1 MQQIADA
8 RRPCGSACFLETKG
22 CVHNKPMPPSQ
33 ITVHLQHMHCQQSS
47 MLQKPQS
54 TSSQGQRSAAMK
66 GGREPRAAMAYRAV
80 PRDEGWR
87 CGGLMPRRGYAV
99 QAALLLWRLRPGRL
113 LPGLVIRG
121 CPAARLVHVV
131 VPLSPLFSL
140 SCRCSG
146 GGDGEEAWECVQPR
160 SQ

>member
-22 CVHNKPMPPSQ
+22 CVHNKPMPPSKSQ
-33 ITVHLQHMHCQQSS
+33 CISSTCTVNKVACCRNPSQHP
-47 MLQKPQS
+47 LKVRD
-54 TSSQGQRSAAMK
+54 RSMK
-66 GGREPRAAMAYRAV
+66 GGREPRAAMAYRTV
-80 PRDEGWR
+80 PGDEGWR